1 MLNYVAAEFYKL
13 RFKKSLYVG
22 TALLLLLESLIVSP
36 GFWVDEVGSLL
47 DAYLNFL
54 EVAVSIGVFIAP
66 VFAIA
71 VFDDQHGKG
80 TLKNEIVYGIP
91 RSRIYLGKL
100 LAGMLA
106 GTVCALAVVGWYLL
120 LSLLAAGGTVE
131 SELWPGLVKALVTDW
146 LVWLAAL
153 SFTFFLL
160 MTLKGAA
167 GAIACAYMATFFG
180 LPTALVG
187 GAEDSGPAWLQVVC
201 RLFYTYPLGGELLI
215 GEEQLPA
222 WAPASPLLYA
232 LLVSALWVGGTTA
245 LGLILFQRREIK

>member
-13 RFKKSLYVG
+13 RFKKSLFVG

-36 GFWVDEVGSLL
+36 AFWVDEAGRLL
-47 DAYLNFL
+47 DAYLGFL
-54 EVAVSIGVFIAP
+54 EIVLFLGVFIAP
-66 VFAIA
+66 IFAIA

-106 GTVCALAVVGWYLL
+106 GTACALAAVGWYLL
-120 LSLLAAGGTVE
+120 LSLLATGTVE
-131 SELWPGLVKALVTDW
+131 SEMWPSLAKALVIAW
-146 LVWLAAL
+146 LVWLAVL

-167 GAIACAYMATFFG
+167 GAIACVYLVTFFG
-180 LPTALVG
+180 LPTALSG
-187 GAEDSGPAWLQVVC
+187 GAEASSPTWFRVAC
-201 RLFYTYPLGGELLI
+201 RLFYTYPLGGELI
-215 GEEQLPA
+215 FGEMPTWVPA
-222 WAPASPLLYA
+222 WPVLYA
-232 LLVSALWVGGTTA
+232 LLVSALWIVMTTG
-245 LGLILFQRREIK
+245 LGLALFQRREIK